1 MRGNCGGLFTPLP
14 CANNSEAIAPDT
26 DSFRALL
33 VDTCGTDY
41 LTGPVCCD
49 NGQLD
54 TLVEQVKRA
63 EIIIASCPACWSNFL
78 QFWCSFTCSPNQSTF
93 VNITTVDGSNSVEST
108 DYWVGENFGSQF
120 FDSCKNIKF
129 GASNGFAM
137 EFIGGGAK
145 DWHSMVSYMGKKM
158 PGLGSPFQIDFPP
171 VETTVPQGGLDRYN
185 DDGRPCND
193 TDAAY
198 RCSCVDCEPVCPV
211 LPPAPSERPQCYV
224 GLLRC
229 WSFAL
234 LMTYASLLLGGTCLV
249 LAKNRQIGLGL
260 QRFFG
265 IHLDQTESNGLYE
278 RLALSE
284 EDDQDENLLDP
295 DYTPR
300 RYWLN
305 SRLQNWFYYQGLFC
319 ARHPY
324 LVILASLGFV
334 SLCSLGWSRFVVERD
349 PVHLWVSPSST
360 ALQQKKHFDEN
371 FSPFYRTTQLF
382 FVSEAEDEPFAST
395 ERMESLFALESEI
408 KTLKSDYYNDTLEDI
423 CFHPTGEAC
432 IIQSVT
438 GYWASDPFDP
448 DYWQDQLRDC
458 TNQPSLCLP
467 EFQQPLKPDMVM
479 GGYKDNDY
487 LTARTFI
494 VTYVLRN
501 SVDNAAISR
510 AQHWERTLLNTV
522 LNNLNERPEW
532 KGVRISFTTEVII
545 ILIIMIMCLLDV
557 CSLIFIYRAL

>member
-1 MRGNCGGLFTPLP
+1 
-14 CANNSEAIAPDT
+14 
-26 DSFRALL
+26 
-33 VDTCGTDY
+33 
-41 LTGPVCCD
+41 
-49 NGQLD
+49 
-54 TLVEQVKRA
+54 
-63 EIIIASCPACWSNFL
+63 
-78 QFWCSFTCSPNQSTF
+78 
-93 VNITTVDGSNSVEST
+93 
-108 DYWVGENFGSQF
+108 
-120 FDSCKNIKF
+120 
-129 GASNGFAM
+129 
-137 EFIGGGAK
+137 
-145 DWHSMVSYMGKKM
+145 
-158 PGLGSPFQIDFPP
+158 
-171 VETTVPQGGLDRYN
+171 
-185 DDGRPCND
+185 
-193 TDAAY
+193 
-198 RCSCVDCEPVCPV
+198 
-211 LPPAPSERPQCYV
+211 
-224 GLLRC
+224 
-229 WSFAL
+229 
-234 LMTYASLLLGGTCLV
+234 
-249 LAKNRQIGLGL
+249 
-260 QRFFG
+260 
-265 IHLDQTESNGLYE
+265 
-278 RLALSE
+278 
-284 EDDQDENLLDP
+284 
-295 DYTPR
+295 
-300 RYWLN
+300 
-305 SRLQNWFYYQGLFC
+305 
-319 ARHPY
+319 
-324 LVILASLGFV
+324 V